1 MKWSETNLRL
11 KLQVDGREVGGAPVI
26 HDSAGSSFSACA
38 GGETH
43 QSGIPIMCTVVN
55 KVR

>member
-43 QSGIPIMCTVVN
+43 QSGIPVMCTVN